1 MEQFTRIFFLL
12 RFSQGQYYISA
23 GNNPLSC
30 SIYTDIL
37 KIRNDITLVPII
49 TIPVIQT
56 FIFSFI
62 ITTLMIITIRI
73 GI

>member
-1 MEQFTRIFFLL
+1 MYISLVLDRIIIEIIYLLHLMEQFTRTFFLL

-37 KIRNDITLVPII
+37 KIRNDITLVPI
-49 TIPVIQT
+49 
-56 FIFSFI
+56 
-62 ITTLMIITIRI
+62 
-73 GI
+73 

>member
-1 MEQFTRIFFLL
+1 MEQFTRIFFSL

-37 KIRNDITLVPII
+37 KIRNDITLVPI
-49 TIPVIQT
+49 
-56 FIFSFI
+56 
-62 ITTLMIITIRI
+62 
-73 GI
+73 